1 MGRLK
6 SNYLT
11 TLTGLVIF
19 ITVLVTVLNL
29 AKWEDPNGVITG
41 DVRGYYAYLPAL
53 FIHNDL
59 KLEKPEVYN
68 QDKSTQIWFS
78 EAEDGTRFIKFTSGM
93 SILYSPFFAA
103 GHLYALNSQYEANGF
118 TTPYKVALTIS
129 GLFYLLISLIFL
141 TKFLRLYFS
150 AGVTSITLLI
160 LFIGTNLFH
169 YLTGSI
175 TYSHGY
181 SFALISM
188 FMYAAL
194 KWISS
199 PSFKW
204 AIIIGVSSGLMVLI
218 RPIDLIFIL
227 FIPLAHVVTTNDLKE
242 RFQLFWKKKAHV
254 FLMLVFAF
262 LMILPQLLYFNY
274 ISGHFLFYSYD
285 DESFFFLQPRVVD
298 AVFNYRN
305 GWLIYSPLMI
315 FSVIGILIHKYHKP
329 FSIYVVGVFALYVY
343 VIVSW
348 WCWWY
353 VGFGNR
359 AFINVYPLLA
369 IPLAGF
375 ITWLSSTPRFI
386 KFVFALIV
394 LLGILLNIKQ
404 NKQFDKGAIHWDSMT
419 EAAFWDTFGRD
430 KPSQVYETFLEK
442 PLTSFAMKRENVVDA
457 TVVDVI
463 SMSYYSFNEPNDCD
477 TIQSKYYQP
486 AAGRNNSGG
495 LRIPKGVAYCLQH
508 KLIPDESTSHFYIT
522 TWVNNP
528 IDVHLVVEGT
538 DGVSFYHAAS
548 DVVETKGAW
557 SKLQLNVE
565 LPTNI
570 NKQHLRYYVWNQSG
584 HEFKY
589 DDFSVTQ
596 TKHSVHQKTY
606 D

>member
-29 AKWEDPNGVITG
+29 SKWEDPNGVITG

-59 KLEKPEVYN
+59 KLENPEVYN

-118 TTPYKVALTIS
+118 TSPYKVALTIS
-129 GLFYLLISLIFL
+129 GLFYLLLSLIFC

-150 AGVTSITLLI
+150 SGVTSITLLI
-160 LFIGTNLFH
+160 LFLGTNLFH

-181 SFALISM
+181 SFALISI
-188 FMYAAL
+188 FMYATV
-194 KWISS
+194 KWLAT
-199 PSFKW
+199 PSLKW
-204 AIIIGVSSGLMVLI
+204 AITIGVSSGLMVLI
-218 RPIDLIFIL
+218 RPVDLIFIV
-227 FIPLAHVVTTNDLKE
+227 FIPLVHIVTTNDLKE
-242 RFQLFWKKKAHV
+242 RFKLFLKNKFHV
-254 FLMLVFAF
+254 LLMLVFAI

-285 DESFFFLQPRVVD
+285 DESFFFLQPRLTD

-305 GWLIYSPLMI
+305 GWLIYSPLMF
-315 FSVIGILIHKYHKP
+315 FSVIGIFIHKYKKP
-329 FSIYVVGVFALYVY
+329 FSMYVVGAFALYVY

-359 AFINVYPLLA
+359 AFINLYPLLA
-369 IPLAGF
+369 IPLSGF
-375 ITWLSSTPRFI
+375 IARLSSAPRFI
-386 KFVFALIV
+386 KFLFGLIV

-404 NKQFDKGAIHWDSMT
+404 NKQFDKSAIHWDSMT
-419 EAAFWDTFGRD
+419 EAAFWDSFGRD
-430 KPSQVYETFLEK
+430 KPSQVYESLLEK
-442 PLTSFAMKRENVVDA
+442 PITSFAMKRENVVKA
-457 TVVDVI
+457 TIVDVI
-463 SMSYYSFNEPNDCD
+463 SMNYYSFNEPTDCD
-477 TIQSKYYQP
+477 TIQADFYQP
-486 AAGRNNSGG
+486 KGGRNDSGS
-495 LRIPKGVAYCLQH
+495 LRIPKGVQYCLQH
-508 KLIPDESTSHFYIT
+508 KLIPDENASHLYIT
-522 TWVNNP
+522 TWVNNA
-528 IDVHLVVEGT
+528 IDLHLVVDGMDDLTFYHSASDIAIT
-538 DGVSFYHAAS
+538 DGS
-548 DVVETKGAW
+548 W
-557 SKLQLNVE
+557 SKLQITIE
-565 LPTNI
+565 LPENL
-570 NKQHLRYYVWNQSG
+570 NNQALRFYVWNPAG

-596 TKHSVHQKTY
+596 TKQSVHQKKY